1 VAVRLVGAS
10 LLLVAVALV
19 ITGVLLVVLFR
30 AQMQRNLDQSLGDHL
45 EELVSAV
52 KAGSGGNIDMTW
64 QPADRRFRTPLSG
77 WYWELRSSGSSLKRS
92 PSLKEHSLAV
102 KTPDKADGAVHKFLR
117 VIGPGGEQIRVIVQ
131 RTTLSGSRQP
141 FTVMVAAPCVTI
153 RQDVHLFAR
162 QLAVSLVVLGVLL
175 SALTIVQVGYGLRPL
190 RRMQSALS
198 LVRSGQ
204 RSRLAGGG
212 AAAEV
217 APLVDELNALL
228 DEREA
233 AVERARA
240 EAGDLAHALK
250 TPIAVIHNEAASVAG
265 PSGAVL
271 KAETEKMRRVV
282 ERHLINARA
291 TAGRRLPGT
300 QASLDAVLDDVRF
313 SMSRLYPA
321 RTLTFDAPQGLE
333 FAGSDDDLG
342 EMVGNLADN
351 ACKWAKQAVVIR
363 ATRRDGRLEIAVEDD
378 GSGLPEEAHGQ
389 ALARGGRLSET
400 VPGHGLGLAIA
411 VELAELYD
419 GSLWLG
425 RSPLGGLSAV
435 LDLPAAD

>member
-1 VAVRLVGAS
+1 
-10 LLLVAVALV
+10 
-19 ITGVLLVVLFR
+19 
-30 AQMQRNLDQSLGDHL
+30 MQ
-45 EELVSAV
+45 A
-52 KAGSGGNIDMTW
+52 
-64 QPADRRFRTPLSG
+64 
-77 WYWELRSSGSSLKRS
+77 
-92 PSLKEHSLAV
+92 
-102 KTPDKADGAVHKFLR
+102 
-117 VIGPGGEQIRVIVQ
+117 
-131 RTTLSGSRQP
+131 
-141 FTVMVAAPCVTI
+141 
-153 RQDVHLFAR
+153 
-162 QLAVSLVVLGVLL
+162 
-175 SALTIVQVGYGLRPL
+175 
-190 RRMQSALS
+190 ALS
-198 LVRSGQ
+198 LVRTGR
-204 RSRLAGGG
+204 RSRLSGGG

-228 DEREA
+228 SEREA
-233 AVERARA
+233 AVEHARA

-250 TPIAVIHNEAASVAG
+250 TPIAVIRNEACDVTG
-265 PSGAVL
+265 QSGEVL
-271 KAETEKMRRVV
+271 KTEVEKMRRVV
-282 ERHLINARA
+282 ERHLVNARA
-291 TAGRRLPGT
+291 KAGRRLPGT
-300 QASLDAVLDDVRF
+300 RASLDAVLDDVRF